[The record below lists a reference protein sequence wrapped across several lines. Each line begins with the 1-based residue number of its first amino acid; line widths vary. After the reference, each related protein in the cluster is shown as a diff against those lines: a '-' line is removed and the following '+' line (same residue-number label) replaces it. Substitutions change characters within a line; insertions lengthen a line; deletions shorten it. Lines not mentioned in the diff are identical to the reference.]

1 MTAPTSATTDGR
13 ILKGNETRRQ
23 VLARAMRIASAE
35 GLAALSIG
43 RLATEL
49 ELSKSGV
56 FALFGSK
63 EELQL
68 ATVRAAERVY
78 LDHVITPAQRR
89 PAGLE
94 RLWAL
99 LEGWWEYSRTRVFPG
114 GCFFYAV
121 GAEFD
126 AQPGRVRD
134 RLVEG
139 SRAWHEL
146 IVAQLEAA
154 RDKGRLT
161 AEVDVEQLG
170 FELLALLEYANA
182 MSLLHDD
189 EAPYARSRRAA
200 LRLLRAEAT
209 DATELPAE

>member
-1 MTAPTSATTDGR
+1 VTATTDGR
-13 ILKGNETRRQ
+13 VLKGNETRRL
-23 VLARAMRIASAE
+23 VLARAMRIASTE
-35 GLAALSIG
+35 GLATLSIG
-43 RLATEL
+43 RLAAEL

-68 ATVRAAERVY
+68 ATVRAAEQVY
-78 LDHVITPAQRR
+78 LDHVITPARQS
-89 PAGLE
+89 PAGLQ

-99 LEGWWEYSRTRVFPG
+99 AENWLEYSRTRVFPG

-134 RLVEG
+134 ALAEG
-139 SRAWHEL
+139 SRVWHEL
-146 IVAQLEAA
+146 ITDQLEAA
-154 RDKGRLT
+154 RVSGHLS
-161 AEVDVEQLG
+161 AEVDVRQLG
-170 FELLALLEYANA
+170 FEVLALLEYANA

-189 EAPYARSRRAA
+189 EAPYARSRRAV
-200 LRLLRAEAT
+200 LRLLRAEST
-209 DATELPAE
+209 DAAPLPTE

>member
-1 MTAPTSATTDGR
+1 VVTVVESTTDGR
-13 ILKGNETRRQ
+13 VQKGNETRRL
-23 VLARAMRIASAE
+23 VLARAVRIASVE
-35 GLAALSIG
+35 GLAGLSLG

-68 ATVRAAERVY
+68 ATVRAAQRIY
-78 LDHVITPAQRR
+78 RTTVIEPVEQV
-89 PAGLE
+89 PPGIGQ
-94 RLWAL
+94 LWKLAETWL
-99 LEGWWEYSRTRVFPG
+99 EYSRTRVFAG

-134 RLVEG
+134 AMAESSQV
-139 SRAWHEL
+139 WHRIVLEL
-146 IVAQLEAA
+146 LEAA
-154 RDKGRLT
+154 REAG
-161 AEVDVEQLG
+161 EVRQDTDLEQLA
-170 FELLALLEYANA
+170 FELLAFLEYANA

-189 EAPYARSRRAA
+189 EAPYARARRSV
-200 LRLLRAEAT
+200 LLLLRSEAV
-209 DATELPAE
+209 DESLLPTA

>member
-1 MTAPTSATTDGR
+1 MTGPTTDGR
-13 ILKGNETRRQ
+13 VRKGNETRRL
-23 VLARAMRIASAE
+23 VLTRAMRIASVE

-43 RLATEL
+43 RLSGEL

-68 ATVRAAERVY
+68 ATVHAAERVY
-78 LDHVITPAQRR
+78 HDHVIAPAAEH
-89 PAGLE
+89 PAGRE
-94 RLWAL
+94 RLLAL
-99 LEGWWEYSRTRVFPG
+99 VEGWLEYSRTRVFAG

-134 RLVEG
+134 ALGEG
-139 SRAWHEL
+139 SRAWRQLITDQLQAACAAGEL
-146 IVAQLEAA
+146 SQDA
-154 RDKGRLT
+154 
-161 AEVDVEQLG
+161 DVEQLC
-170 FELLALLEYANA
+170 FELHAFLEYANA

-189 EAPYARSRRAA
+189 EAPYERARRAVRQRV
-200 LRLLRAEAT
+200 LGE
-209 DATELPAE
+209 